1 MYRTKTWTQINAISF
16 LLKEVGQLLSVKMGY
31 LKWKSCWKKFFDMF
45 SSYIRH
51 ITRPQWGNQAPK
63 LNVMI
68 KASKKS
74 VFIKLY
80 KCVRAQFSE
89 TSIMYR
95 HDFDWR
101 LRGAVLITG
110 CSRQMHGW
118 TKLLSNLVGSPGAVI
133 TAIYPRS
140 PRSWWREYSW
150 RRDEKYLKTFR
161 KIFEDISEKYLA
173 TWRKIRRVFGV
184 SMCGGAVNHRVS
196 GGGRECRY

>member
-45 SSYIRH
+45 SSYITH

-150 RRDEKYLKTFR
+150 RRDEKYLRRRF
-161 KIFEDISEKYLA
+161 EKYSKIYRKNI
-173 TWRKIRRVFGV
+173 WRRDGK
-184 SMCGGAVNHRVS
+184 
-196 GGGRECRY
+196 

>member
-45 SSYIRH
+45 SSYITH
-51 ITRPQWGNQAPK
+51 ITRLQWRNQAPK

-133 TAIYPRS
+133 TAIYPRPLS
-140 PRSWWREYSW
+140 PRSWWRGYSW
-150 RRDEKYLKTFR
+150 RRDEKYLRRRF
-161 KIFEDISEKYLA
+161 EKYLKIYRKNI
-173 TWRKIRRVFGV
+173 WRRDGK
-184 SMCGGAVNHRVS
+184 
-196 GGGRECRY
+196 

>member
-45 SSYIRH
+45 SSYITH

-95 HDFDWR
+95 HDFDWG

-133 TAIYPRS
+133 TAIYILGAPGLGGGNIA
-140 PRSWWREYSW
+140 EDAAKNIY
-150 RRDEKYLKTFR
+150 RRVEKYLRMYR
-161 KIFEDISEKYLA
+161 KNI
-173 TWRKIRRVFGV
+173 WRRVGK
-184 SMCGGAVNHRVS
+184 
-196 GGGRECRY
+196 